1 MTSHPIIRPFYRFAL
16 ILSLAGWSSVMQG
29 ADTTDQAHFFES
41 QIRPLIVRRCVECHG
56 GKKQEAGL
64 RLDSKAGVTA
74 GVDGAQVLVPGN
86 PTESR
91 LMQVLRYS
99 NDDVQMPP
107 TGRLPDAEIELL
119 TKWIADGA
127 YWPEDTTPQAGGLP
141 TYAVREDGEID
152 FEQAAASHWA
162 YQPIRKPEL
171 PQTSRDEWAA
181 TPIDRFILAR
191 LDDAGLQPS
200 APADRRTLIR
210 RATYDLIGLPPTYE
224 EVEAFVVDD
233 SPDAYPRLIERL
245 LASPLYGQRWGRYW
259 LDIARYADTKGY
271 VFTQNRKYPYA
282 YTYRNYVI
290 EAFNADTPV
299 DRFIVEQLAADHLQ
313 LADDDPALAA
323 LGFLTVGP
331 RFLNRQPDI
340 IDDRIDVVTRGLMGM
355 TAGCA
360 RCHDHKYDPIPI
372 ADYYSLYGVFDSSIE
387 PEELPV
393 IGEIEETPSYQ
404 AYLDEL
410 HKREQAV
417 EDYKAQQHA
426 ELLKQA
432 RERAGDYLLAV
443 LERQKL
449 IPDG

>member
-1 MTSHPIIRPFYRFAL
+1 MTSHPIIRPVYRFAL

-64 RLDSKAGVTA
+64 RLDSRTGVTA
-74 GVDGAQVLVPGN
+74 GVDGEQVLVPGN

-162 YQPIRKPEL
+162 YQPIRKPAL
-171 PQTSRDEWAA
+171 PHTTNDEWAS

-200 APADRRTLIR
+200 APADRRSLIR
-210 RATYDLIGLPPTYE
+210 RATYDLIGLPPTYD
-224 EVEAFVVDD
+224 EVEAFVADD

-290 EAFNADTPV
+290 DALNADKPI

-340 IDDRIDVVTRGLMGM
+340 IDDRIDVVT
-355 TAGCA
+355 
-360 RCHDHKYDPIPI
+360 
-372 ADYYSLYGVFDSSIE
+372 
-387 PEELPV
+387 
-393 IGEIEETPSYQ
+393 
-404 AYLDEL
+404 
-410 HKREQAV
+410 
-417 EDYKAQQHA
+417 
-426 ELLKQA
+426 
-432 RERAGDYLLAV
+432 
-443 LERQKL
+443 
-449 IPDG
+449 